1 MNSKEAVMARI
12 IAGRFQ
18 EQTEIAQAMEEL
30 LRAGFPR
37 DRISSFF
44 LNPAGQHDV
53 YPIGGDEAMS
63 PGAKESDKGAA
74 TGVAAGAVA
83 GIAATPFLGP
93 LGPVTGGL
101 LGAYIGGLVGGLS
114 QMKERGDIGE
124 HAEDPRNA
132 APVRQSGMFLAVAVG
147 DDEHEDRAINLLR
160 SVGAQDLE
168 RADGTIVDGDWSDF
182 DPVGPPSLIN
192 ALPNTPVRRGPYQ
205 RA

>member
-1 MNSKEAVMARI
+1 MARI

-18 EQTEIAQAMEEL
+18 EQTEIEHALDEL

-44 LNPAGQHDV
+44 VNPAGQHDV
-53 YPIGGDEAMS
+53 YPIGGDEAIS

-83 GIAATPFLGP
+83 GVAATPFLGP
-93 LGPVTGGL
+93 LGPITGGL

-114 QMKERGDIGE
+114 QMKERGDIGA
-124 HAEDPRNA
+124 HAEDPENA

-147 DDEHEDRAINLLR
+147 DEEHEDQAINVLR
-160 SVGAQDLE
+160 SLGAQDLE
-168 RADGTIVDGDWSDF
+168 RAEGTIADGDWSDF
-182 DPVGPPSLIN
+182 DPVAPPSLIG
-192 ALPNTPVRRGPYQ
+192 ALSDTPGARGPYQ